1 LSLFPIPIIDEK
13 LDRVVLLWEGVN
25 VDEKYFS
32 ISVLS
37 SKFILNELIDTGLKL
52 NYDSE
57 LFFQLSPKV
66 AS

>member
-52 NYDSE
+52 NYE